1 VLSLDKRSSAKP
13 PARWTEK
20 RTFGELLHNE
30 LHNRIGRRRLA
41 EIVRKIITVR
51 WPRG

>member
-1 VLSLDKRSSAKP
+1 MRLGEPAESLSGYA
-13 PARWTEK
+13 EK

-30 LHNRIGRRRLA
+30 LHNRRGAGRIV
-41 EIVRKIITVR
+41 EIVRKISTVR